1 MKLTLNILHYPVQPR
16 VQTTRLP
23 EPVSESAGDPQ
34 QRVAPAPPPSA
45 PAPMTSVD
53 LNYRDR
59 QFSQQSLAGER
70 IPMRGQQ
77 AVQAY
82 SSITEID
89 QRNRMSEL
97 LGLDEYA

>member
-1 MKLTLNILHYPVQPR
+1 M
-16 VQTTRLP
+16 
-23 EPVSESAGDPQ
+23 A
-34 QRVAPAPPPSA
+34 
-45 PAPMTSVD
+45 SVD
-53 LNYRDR
+53 LNRRDR